1 MTKMRRPVICRL
13 SHISTWLPPLA
24 AAQLEPR
31 YTGSIQDHHSEQAML
46 RFTIAIFVAMAAIEP
61 AASADRSVI
70 HHGWHRT
77 TVILPPG
84 LPRPHYRFRTTI
96 TYRAAHLY
104 RRPFPRISVYE
115 NPADLYAPDYTDV
128 ALIRP
133 YVSAP
138 IFPGYYGSSYTYE
151 GPYYGGPYAPYWDR
165 LPYACGVY
173 GYC

>member
-1 MTKMRRPVICRL
+1 
-13 SHISTWLPPLA
+13 
-24 AAQLEPR
+24 
-31 YTGSIQDHHSEQAML
+31 ML
-46 RFTIAIFVAMAAIEP
+46 RLTIALLVAVITCGTAE
-61 AASADRSVI
+61 SADQAIPR
-70 HHGWHRT
+70 HGWHRT
-77 TVILPPG
+77 AVILPAG

-96 TYRAAHLY
+96 TYHAADFY
-104 RRPFPRISVYE
+104 RRPFPRLSVYE

-138 IFPGYYGSSYTYE
+138 ILPGYYGSSYPYQYQ

>member
-1 MTKMRRPVICRL
+1 
-13 SHISTWLPPLA
+13 
-24 AAQLEPR
+24 
-31 YTGSIQDHHSEQAML
+31 ML
-46 RFTIAIFVAMAAIEP
+46 RLTIALLVAIIVCGTAE
-61 AASADRSVI
+61 SADQAIPR
-70 HHGWHRT
+70 HGWHRT

-84 LPRPHYRFRTTI
+84 LPRPHYHYRTTI

-104 RRPFPRISVYE
+104 QRPFPRLSVYE

-138 IFPGYYGSSYTYE
+138 FLPGYYGSSYPYQYQ
-151 GPYYGGPYAPYWDR
+151 GPYYGGPYTPYWDR